1 MHPITALMLSR
12 HQEEE
17 RRRVL
22 SQRRH
27 RYAEVEIAADSEKRA
42 SWIDRIRMP
51 RLSLSGS

>member
-12 HQEEE
+12 QHEEE

-22 SQRRH
+22 SRRRH
-27 RYAEVEIAADSEKRA
+27 RYVEAEIATASEKRA
-42 SWIDRIRMP
+42 SWIDRIRLP

>member
-12 HQEEE
+12 QQEEE

-22 SQRRH
+22 SHRRH
-27 RYAEVEIAADSEKRA
+27 RYAEIEISAAGQKRGP
-42 SWIDRIRMP
+42 WLDRIRLP

>member
-12 HQEEE
+12 QQEEE

-22 SQRRH
+22 SLRHH
-27 RYAEVEIAADSEKRA
+27 RYAEIEISAAAQKRVP
-42 SWIDRIRMP
+42 WLDRIRLP

>member
-12 HQEEE
+12 YQEEE

-27 RYAEVEIAADSEKRA
+27 HYAEIEINDAGQKRGP
-42 SWIDRIRMP
+42 WLDRIRLP

>member
-22 SQRRH
+22 SQRHH